1 MDARTGALAKEN
13 YMGYGSLKDVLG
25 IFFIFLIIAIVIF
38 LLLRE
43 FNCWYWKIN
52 QKMVVLRNVCR
63 HKEAPG
69 VYVKEDG
76 GEYLPMPA
84 EFL

>member
-1 MDARTGALAKEN
+1 MLWRQATGVLVKEN
-13 YMGYGSLKDVLG
+13 YMGYGNLKDVLG

-52 QKMVVLRNVCR
+52 QKRNNIKFAC
-63 HKEAPG
+63 
-69 VYVKEDG
+69 VYKNFINSMQKICIDRIR
-76 GEYLPMPA
+76 
-84 EFL
+84 

>member
-1 MDARTGALAKEN
+1 
-13 YMGYGSLKDVLG
+13 MGYGSLKDVLG

-52 QKMVVLRNVCR
+52 QKIKTLENMERTLENMER
-63 HKEAPG
+63 KIDLIQ
-69 VYVKEDG
+69 KKSI
-76 GEYLPMPA
+76 
-84 EFL
+84 